1 MKKWISRSVI
11 VIAMFLGL
19 TAIQAWAADAPSGTF
34 RYAENVVVVTMD
46 PHKHTGGGIVY
57 LSPVYETLFQR
68 TPENK
73 IVPFLATDYN
83 FKGLTVEF
91 TLRED
96 VSFSDGEPLTAE
108 VAAANINRGAQLKIV
123 RSLFSVQEA
132 RATGKY
138 TFEVTLKKPDPSFIE
153 SLAGVGGMM
162 VSSRAMADPALD
174 RNPVGTGPYVYN
186 AELSREGEKAVY
198 TLNKTYWDPAA
209 QGLEKIEILAIPDDT
224 ARLNALATGQIDMAM
239 YLSSPQAKMV
249 ENTPGLRLIKKIG
262 GSAYHLVIMDRE
274 GTKVPAFADKR
285 VRQAMSYAIDRQ
297 AFSDVVQFG
306 LATPAVQPVAKGHW
320 AYNPAL
326 AGKFEYN
333 PAKARQL
340 LAEAGYPDGFTFSI
354 PSISVFA
361 ARLEALAGFFGDVGI
376 TMKIVP
382 VEPGT
387 LARRSRNTEFPATN
401 LVWGQLRDPSF
412 LATWYLNED
421 ASFNPFKVKPGPR
434 LAELMKQGAAT
445 MDIDKRAPVY
455 REMFEIIADEAIVI
469 YITTESSLTGS
480 SEKMA
485 NNPTVKFAAGTSWPN
500 WRGLR
505 KNQ

>member
-1 MKKWISRSVI
+1 MKKWMSRSVMALS
-11 VIAMFLGL
+11 VFLGL
-19 TAIQAWAADAPSGTF
+19 TASQALAADKPSGTF
-34 RYAENVVVVTMD
+34 RYAENVIVVTMD
-46 PHKHTGGGIVY
+46 PHKHTGGGVVY
-57 LSPVYETLFQR
+57 HSPVYETLFLR

-73 IVPFLATDYN
+73 IEPFLATGYKFNDL
-83 FKGLTVEF
+83 KVEI
-91 TLRED
+91 TLREG
-96 VSFSDGEPLTAE
+96 VTFSDGEPFTAK
-108 VAAANINRGAQLKIV
+108 VAAANLKRGANLKV
-123 RSLFSVQEA
+123 LRALMVVEEA
-132 RATGKY
+132 KETGKY
-138 TFEVTLKKPDPSFIE
+138 TLEVTLNKPDPSFIE
-153 SLAGVGGMM
+153 NLSGVAGMM
-162 VSSRAMADPALD
+162 VSSKAMADPALD

-186 AELSREGEKAVY
+186 PGLSREGEKSVY
-198 TLNKTYWDPAA
+198 TLNKTYWDPSA

-249 ENTPGLRLIKKIG
+249 EKTPGLRLIRKIG
-262 GSAYHLVIMDRE
+262 GATYHLVIMDRE
-274 GTKVPAFADKR
+274 GTKVPALADKR

-326 AGKFEYN
+326 EGKFEYN
-333 PAKARQL
+333 PKKARQL
-340 LAEAGYPDGFTFSI
+340 LAEAGYKDGFTFSI

-376 TMKIVP
+376 TMKIEP

-387 LARRSRNTEFPATN
+387 LARRSRNTEFPVTN
-401 LVWGQLRDPSF
+401 LVWGQLNDLSF
-412 LATWYLNED
+412 LSTYYLNED
-421 ASFNPFKVKPGPR
+421 ASFNPFKVKPSPR
-434 LAELMKQGAAT
+434 LAELMQQGTAT

-455 REMFEIIADEAIVI
+455 REIFEILADESIVI
-469 YITTESSLTGS
+469 YITSESSLTGS

-485 NNPTVKFAAGTSWPN
+485 NNPTVKFAAGTNWPT

-505 KNQ
+505 KN

>member
-1 MKKWISRSVI
+1 MKKWLSCSVI
-11 VIAMFLGL
+11 AISVFLVLGAIPAF
-19 TAIQAWAADAPSGTF
+19 TAEAPSGTF
-34 RYAENVVVVTMD
+34 RYGENVVVVTMD

-57 LSPVYETLFQR
+57 QTPVYETLFQR
-68 TPENK
+68 TPDNK
-73 IVPFLATDYN
+73 IVPLLATGYKFN
-83 FKGLTVEF
+83 GLTVEI
-91 TLRED
+91 TLRQD
-96 VSFSDGEPLTAE
+96 VSFSDGEPLTAS
-108 VAAANINRGAQLKIV
+108 VAAANINRGAELKIL
-123 RSLFSVQEA
+123 RSLMVVDKA
-132 RATGKY
+132 RATSKY
-138 TFEVTLKKPDPSFIE
+138 TFEITLKKPDPSFIE

-162 VSSRAMADPALD
+162 ISTKAMADPALD

-186 AELSREGEKAVY
+186 AGLSREGEKVVY
-198 TLNKTYWDPAA
+198 TLNKTYWDPSA
-209 QGLEKIEILAIPDDT
+209 QGLEKIEILAMPEDT

-249 ENTPGLRLIKKIG
+249 EKTPGLRLIKKIG

-306 LATPAVQPVAKGHW
+306 LATPALQPVAKGHW

-326 AGKFEYN
+326 EGKFEYN
-333 PAKARQL
+333 PEKARQL
-340 LAEAGYPDGFTFSI
+340 LAEAGYKDGFTFSI
-354 PSISVFA
+354 PSIAIFA
-361 ARLEALAGFFGDVGI
+361 ARLEALAGFFADVGI
-376 TMKIVP
+376 TMKIEP

-421 ASFNPFKVKPGPR
+421 ASFNPYKVKPSPR
-434 LAELMKQGAAT
+434 LAELMQQGTAT
-445 MDIDKRAPVY
+445 MDIDKRAPAY
-455 REMFEIIADEAIVI
+455 REMFEIIADEAMVI
-469 YITTESSLTGS
+469 YITTDSALTGS

-485 NNPTVKFAAGTSWPN
+485 DNPTVEFAAGTNWPT

-505 KNQ
+505 KK